1 MKLINAD
8 SSVAL
13 QDIPENSIDAVITD
27 PPYNLIKHI
36 KWDLLPSTD
45 VFKRIYKV
53 MKPGAPALIMT
64 SSRQDLYTEAILR
77 IREAGFNIS
86 YSSMFWIYNT
96 TPVKGRINW
105 EKGYIEGFNPRNAV
119 EIIITALKPVEGTVR
134 DNIGKYGLPVI
145 NFAEATIKA
154 GTGDNLPSN
163 LLLDST
169 MAVEQVQPPIS
180 QSTYNLHAIE
190 NWVFD
195 IPKPSR
201 SELFFIDRK
210 PRDRYSGMFYGSRKD
225 LDSKENHMTVK
236 PIKLFSYL
244 ISMVTQKGMT
254 ILDPFAG
261 TGTAMI
267 SAYLTGRDCIAI
279 EFNPNYITLALK
291 RLEAYGITHDL
302 IIY

>member
-13 QDIPENSIDAVITD
+13 KDIPENSIDAVITD

-45 VFKRIYKV
+45 VFKSIYKV

-77 IREAGFNIS
+77 VKEAGFNIS
-86 YSSMFWIYNT
+86 YSSIFWVYNT
-96 TPVKGRINW
+96 TPVKGRINR

-119 EIIITALKPVEGTVR
+119 EIIIVAVKPLESTVR
-134 DNIGKYGLPVI
+134 ENIGKYRLPII

-154 GTGDNLPSN
+154 GSGDNLPSN
-163 LLLDST
+163 LLFDST
-169 MAVEQVQPPIS
+169 MEVQPSITPT
-180 QSTYNLHAIE
+180 TYNLHAIE

-201 SELFFIDRK
+201 SELFFINRK
-210 PRDRYSGMFYGSRKD
+210 PSDRYSGMFYGSRKD
-225 LDSKENHMTVK
+225 LNSKDNHMTVK
-236 PIKLFSYL
+236 PIKLFAYL

-254 ILDPFAG
+254 VLDPFAG

-267 SAYLTGRDCIAI
+267 ASYFTGRDCIAI
-279 EFNPNYITLALK
+279 EFNSDYIQLAMK
-291 RLEAYGITHDL
+291 RLEAYGISYDL

>member
-13 QDIPENSIDAVITD
+13 KDIPENSIDAVITD

-36 KWDLLPSTD
+36 KWDLLPSTE
-45 VFKRIYKV
+45 VFKSIYRV

-77 IREAGFNIS
+77 VKEAGFNIS
-86 YSSMFWIYNT
+86 YSSMFWVYNT
-96 TPVKGRINW
+96 TPVKGHINR

-119 EIIITALKPVEGTVR
+119 EIIIVALKPFESTVR
-134 DNIGKYGLPVI
+134 ENIGKYRLPII
-145 NFAEATIKA
+145 NFAEASIKA
-154 GTGDNLPSN
+154 GSGNNLPSN
-163 LLLDST
+163 LLFDST
-169 MAVEQVQPPIS
+169 VEVEPPITS
-180 QSTYNLHAIE
+180 KTYNLHAIE
-190 NWVFD
+190 NWIFD

-201 SELFFIDRK
+201 SELFFINRK
-210 PRDRYSGMFYGSRKD
+210 PSDRYSGMFYGSRKD
-225 LDSKENHMTVK
+225 LNSKDNHMTVK

-244 ISMVTQKGMT
+244 ISLVTQKGMT
-254 ILDPFAG
+254 VLDPFAG

-267 SAYLTGRDCIAI
+267 ASYFTGRDCIAI
-279 EFNPNYITLALK
+279 EFNPDYVQLAMK
-291 RLEAYGITHDL
+291 RLEAYGISYDL